1 MDTDDLRAMLQEEGL
16 PEGLDGEK
24 VLAFAHRA
32 RTRRRLVAAGTGAAA
47 VITAVAVAFGV
58 NTLRSDEPQ
67 WAQTASPSYST
78 RTPEPTPSTSS
89 VATPTPTPSPTTSPT
104 SASPSTATTTRTAST
119 RTPASSAPGS
129 GSSTGSGTGSTGPGS
144 VTSLCT
150 PNLTLQFRNSPNL
163 LTIGPNGNMG
173 VDLREDGW
181 VEINGKGV
189 LDLGEGDVV
198 TAQTDGRYVAF
209 LATPGQ
215 NAGEAGSVLYRWD
228 VQTGG
233 NAIPVQVGEQVFF
246 NGDLQVRDGW
256 ALLTSGGEM
265 DTQRIHLVN
274 LQTGASKVVH
284 TGEYGTAELL
294 PKGAYTVYVPGPKGM
309 QDSGTGPARRTAD
322 DGSTVAMY
330 SPIKT
335 NGTTWVYA
343 SSNPG
348 EGGAKTMVWS
358 LEMPKPLEL
367 HADGSDIFLSSVGT
381 NYALSRQGQD
391 GDFHL
396 LDLRTGARI
405 VLPSGPQGPYYR
417 LTPQDVLLRNAG
429 TTHNAAGTKGW
440 SDLSAMTLRC

>member
-32 RTRRRLVAAGTGAAA
+32 RTRRRVVAAGTGAAA

-58 NTLRSDEPQ
+58 NSLRSDEPQ
-67 WAQTASPSYST
+67 WAQA
-78 RTPEPTPSTSS
+78 
-89 VATPTPTPSPTTSPT
+89 PSPTTSPT
-104 SASPSTATTTRTAST
+104 STSDSPSPVSTRTVST
-119 RTPASSAPGS
+119 RTVSTPTVSTPTVSTRTPSTPTPASSAPGS
-129 GSSTGSGTGSTGPGS
+129 GSSAGSTGRGAGS

-150 PNLTLQFRNSPNL
+150 PDLSLQFRNSPNL
-163 LTIGPNGNMG
+163 LTMGPGGTMG

-181 VEINGKGV
+181 VEINGRSV

-198 TAQTDGRYVAF
+198 NAQTDGRYVAL

-215 NAGEAGSVLYRWD
+215 NAGEASSVLYRWD
-228 VQTGG
+228 AQTGG
-233 NAIPVQVGEQVFF
+233 NAVQVQVGEQVFF

-274 LQTGASKVVH
+274 LDTGASKVVH
-284 TGEYGTAELL
+284 VGEYGTAELL
-294 PKGAYTVYVPGPKGM
+294 PQGAYAVYVPGSSGM
-309 QDSGTGPARRTAD
+309 VDSGDGPARPTSA

-335 NGTTWVYA
+335 NGTTWVFA
-343 SSNPG
+343 NSNPG

-358 LEMPKPLEL
+358 PAMPKPLEL
-367 HADGSDIFLSSVGT
+367 HADGSDISLGSVGT
-381 NYALSRQGQD
+381 NYALSRQGRD

-396 LDLRTGARI
+396 VDLRTGAHV

-417 LTPQDVLLRNAG
+417 LTPQDVLLRNPG
-429 TTHNAAGTKGW
+429 TTHNATGTKGW
-440 SDLSAMTLRC
+440 SDLSTTTLRC